1 MRILKSV
8 VVLLLIITL
17 IQMPTFAVESKD
29 THVNEGEPF
38 GFHPALVASRGYP
51 NSGYSDAQDIGIC
64 WTRPH
69 IYAFWFIIQPDLSK
83 DRYDFRMHDRIYG
96 EIPDDVNILGNITAD
111 ISGRGRRDATHDNY
125 MKERSYE
132 PVDIPMYERFVKATV
147 ERYDGDGIDDM
158 PGLINPVK
166 YWQVDNEPPRDKK
179 TDFAVLQE
187 VTYKAIKSA
196 CPNCQVMIGG
206 ASGFPD
212 SSDNNFKA
220 FTHIL
225 EDLKGE
231 YVDIFDLHWY
241 GNAFGE
247 YRDLG
252 DSLEI
257 VKKVLAENGFEDIPI
272 WITEMGSYSGEPKGR
287 FKSQFPYQS
296 EQMQAGDYLKRYIY
310 SISVGVEKI
319 FPAFGLLEGFKQDDG
334 YFDHTGLIYDG
345 RLSDDLG
352 LGVKK
357 LGYWTYKLM
366 TETLIG
372 SDWNTLKEFY
382 TEDNVYAY
390 KVTKDNEPIWI
401 IWWDWFDEKNYK
413 EDDTKNVTINLDGL
427 DKSAELEI
435 VDTVPPA
442 KNGKELDE
450 NNYPNFF
457 DTKIINSESGKITFE
472 LGKNPVFIR
481 IETIL
486 QEEKPLT
493 LKFKIDEMFYEL
505 NDEQIQ
511 MDSEPTILQNRTYLP
526 ARYVTEPLG
535 GQVFWDSEE
544 RKVTCKLVAP
554 DNAETE
560 DYKEN
565 IVELWIGKSTAKI
578 NGVEVQI
585 DPNNPDVVPTII
597 NDRTMVPMRF
607 LAESLDCSVEWI
619 AESKE
624 IILTYKSE

>member
-1 MRILKSV
+1 MKILKSV
-8 VVLLLIITL
+8 VVALLIITL

-29 THVNEGEPF
+29 LHVNEGEPF
-38 GFHPALVASRGYP
+38 GFHPALVANRGYP
-51 NSGYSDAQDIGIC
+51 ESGYSDAQNISIC

-96 EIPDDVNILGNITAD
+96 EIPDDINILGNITAD

-132 PVDIPMYERFVKATV
+132 PVDIPMYEKFVKATV

-158 PGLINPVK
+158 PGLTNPVK
-166 YWQVDNEPPRDKK
+166 YWQVDNEPPRDGK

-196 CPNCQVMIGG
+196 CPDCQVMIGG
-206 ASGFPD
+206 ATGFPD
-212 SSDNNFKA
+212 SFDNNFKA

-225 EDLKGE
+225 EDLNGE

-310 SISVGVEKI
+310 SISIGVEKI

-372 SDWNTLKEFY
+372 SDWETLKKFY
-382 TEDNVYAY
+382 AEDNVYAY
-390 KVTKDNEPIWI
+390 KVTKDNKPIWM
-401 IWWDWFDEKNYK
+401 IWWDWFDKKNYD
-413 EDDTKNVTINLDGL
+413 EEDTKSVTIKLDGL

-435 VDTVPPA
+435 VETIPSA
-442 KNGKELDE
+442 ENGKELDE

-486 QEEKPLT
+486 EEEKPVT
-493 LKFKIDEMFYEL
+493 LKFKIDAMFYEL

-511 MDSEPTILQNRTYLP
+511 MDSKPTILQDRTYLP

-535 GQVFWDSEE
+535 GQVFWDGEE

-565 IVELWIGKSTAKI
+565 IVELWIGKSTAKV
-578 NGVEVQI
+578 NGIEVQI

-607 LAESLDCSVEWI
+607 LAESLGCSVEWI
-619 AESKE
+619 AETKE
-624 IILTYKSE
+624 IILTYRSE